1 MHDYNLIRDA
11 FLITLRTE
19 FKHINK
25 LNFAIVKRNLLIV
38 ISLFIGISAYSQN
51 KFSAELLWKLGR
63 VSDVKVSPDGNSV
76 IYGISRYDVQSN
88 KGNRDIYKLDLTA
101 ESPRKLTD
109 FKGSEINAIWRPDG
123 KKIGFLSSE
132 SGSMQLWEMG
142 PNGEDKK
149 QISNIDGGIN
159 GFNYSPDMKYVAY
172 IKDVKIE
179 KDAKDLY
186 PDLPEASALI
196 YDNLMYRHWDS
207 WHDYSYSHVFV
218 ALYTEG
224 KVSDGIDIMKDEA
237 YDSPLMPNGGMEQIT
252 WAPDG
257 KSLVYVCK
265 KLVGREY
272 AESTNSDLYHYMLE
286 SANTVNLTKDNP
298 GYDQDPVF
306 SPDGSKIVYRS
317 MKTPGFEADK
327 DRIMLIDLY
336 PAAKDS
342 KTSSRRAKSIQTIAE
357 TAPVYTDLSE
367 QFDQSSANFVFSKD
381 GKTLYFISGIQAT
394 FQIFKMDLQSRQI
407 TQVTRG
413 DHDITELAL
422 AGNELITAKM
432 RMDFPTEVFRVK
444 NDGSEE
450 QLTFTNRELLKDVE
464 LGITT
469 KRWITTTDEKKMLVW
484 VILPP
489 NFDANK
495 KYPALLY
502 CQGGPQSAVSQF
514 FSYRW
519 NFQMMAAH
527 DYIIVAPN
535 RRGLPTFGQEWNDQ
549 ISGDYGGQNMKD
561 YLTAIDSVAA
571 EPWVDKN
578 RLGAVGASYGGYSV
592 YWLAG
597 NHNKRF
603 KTFIAHCG
611 IFNLE
616 SMYGSTEEMFFVNY
630 DLKGPYWSQP
640 KPKSYDFS
648 PHLFVRNWD
657 TPILVIHGGNDFR
670 IPYTEGMQAFNVAQL
685 QGIPSRFLFFP
696 DETHFVTKPQNA
708 ILWQREFFSWL
719 DKWLK

>member
-1 MHDYNLIRDA
+1 M
-11 FLITLRTE
+11 
-19 FKHINK
+19 
-25 LNFAIVKRNLLIV
+25 KRNLLIV
-38 ISLFIGISAYSQN
+38 IALFIGISAYSQN

-123 KKIGFLSSE
+123 KKIGFLSAE

-159 GFNYSPDMKYVAY
+159 GFNYSPDMKHIAY

-186 PDLPEASALI
+186 PDLPEANALI
-196 YDNLMYRHWDS
+196 YDDLMYRHWDS

-218 ALYTEG
+218 APYTEG
-224 KVSDGIDIMKDEA
+224 KVSDGIDIMKDEP

-257 KSLVYVCK
+257 QSLVYVSK
-265 KLVGREY
+265 KLVGKEY
-272 AESTNSDLYHYMLE
+272 AVSTNSDLYHYILE
-286 SANTVNLTKDNP
+286 SGNTVNLTKDNP

-336 PAAKDS
+336 PGNKDS
-342 KTSSRRAKSIQTIAE
+342 KTSSKKAKSAQAIAE

-394 FQIFKMDLQSRQI
+394 FQIFKIDLQTRQI
-407 TQVTRG
+407 TQVTKG

-422 AGNELITAKM
+422 AGNDLIAAKM

-444 NDGSEE
+444 GDGSEE
-450 QLTFTNRELLKDVE
+450 QLTFTNRELLKGVE
-464 LGITT
+464 LGKTT
-469 KRWITTTDEKKMLVW
+469 KRWITTTDGKKMLVW

-527 DYIIVAPN
+527 DYVIVAPN

-571 EPWVDKN
+571 EPWVDENK
-578 RLGAVGASYGGYSV
+578 LGAVGASYGGYSI

>member
-464 LGITT
+464 LGKTT
-469 KRWITTTDEKKMLVW
+469 KRWITTTDGKKMLVW